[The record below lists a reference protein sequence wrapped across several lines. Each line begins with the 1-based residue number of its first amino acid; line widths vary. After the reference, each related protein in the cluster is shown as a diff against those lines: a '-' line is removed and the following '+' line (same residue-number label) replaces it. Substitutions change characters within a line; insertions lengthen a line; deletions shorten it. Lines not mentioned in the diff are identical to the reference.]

1 MSGRPTAKV
10 GPQVSHYPSVSKFKK
25 KIFLILHIL
34 AAQRLSGVAIALD
47 LCSLF
52 GEKIHSRYIQ
62 ATLEST
68 IISKELLGRDFFK
81 KISKKNFY

>member
-1 MSGRPTAKV
+1 MSFWIE
-10 GPQVSHYPSVSKFKK
+10 SSVSKFKK
-25 KIFLILHIL
+25 IIFTFIL

-68 IISKELLGRDFFK
+68 IISKELLGRILLKIFK
-81 KISKKNFY
+81 KIL